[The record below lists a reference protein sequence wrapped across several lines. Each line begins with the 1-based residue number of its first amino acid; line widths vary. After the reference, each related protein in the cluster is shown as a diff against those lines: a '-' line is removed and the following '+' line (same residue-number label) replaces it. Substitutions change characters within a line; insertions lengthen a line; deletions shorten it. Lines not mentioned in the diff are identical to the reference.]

1 MATKL
6 EQVLNLEIIKIL
18 IIYHQIYQNNI
29 IKRNKRDYKPLI

>member
-18 IIYHQIYQNNI
+18 KIIAKFIKI
-29 IKRNKRDYKPLI
+29 ILLKEIKGTINL

>member
-18 IIYHQIYQNNI
+18 KIIVKFIKI
-29 IKRNKRDYKPLI
+29 ILLKEIKGTINL